1 MATAGALLSSIGF
14 TIVAIIVVFIA
25 LLYTL
30 RLQRKA
36 LVTQTAVVD
45 DHFAEK
51 NQRQRQLELAEE
63 AVAMQKRAM
72 ADDEE
77 ALALLRRSVEL
88 NEQILHALRDRR

>member
-14 TIVAIIVVFIA
+14 TIAAIIVVFIA

-51 NQRQRQLELAEE
+51 KQRQRQLELAEE

-72 ADDEE
+72 AHDEE

>member
-14 TIVAIIVVFIA
+14 TIVAIIIVFIA

-36 LVTQTAVVD
+36 LVTQTAVVE

-72 ADDEE
+72 AHDEE

>member
-1 MATAGALLSSIGF
+1 MATAEALLSSIGF
-14 TIVAIIVVFIA
+14 TLVAIIVVFIA

-36 LVTQTAVVD
+36 LVSQTAVVD

-51 NQRQRQLELAEE
+51 NQRQRQLG
-63 AVAMQKRAM
+63 RA
-72 ADDEE
+72 
-77 ALALLRRSVEL
+77 VEL

>member
-1 MATAGALLSSIGF
+1 MATAEALLSSIGF
-14 TIVAIIVVFIA
+14 TMVAIIVVFIA

-36 LVTQTAVVD
+36 LVSQTAVVD

-72 ADDEE
+72 AHDEE